1 MKLTEVMSSIK
12 AEYGLRRVCQAL
24 FFGAQQRLLSA
35 AATVEGITRS
45 INVLSEKF
53 PDRAQRIRDSGRY
66 RDALSRMDEAANYAA
81 TMHGVIETKLVIEPE
96 FSPAEF
102 SLPGEAQLKEAATF
116 AGCSVEEL
124 IAAQITAAEKK
135 FQQQSM
141 AQQLASAAFYSA
153 EAAEDCEV
161 KAETVLRAL
170 ETAMGFARTWNLSQ
184 NTLATMGLLRAD
196 IEWAEKQVAHAEA
209 QPTHTGFEEQEA
221 QYEALIAQNAE
232 ASAKRDAKR
241 ASGKKGSK
249 KPQHA

>member
-12 AEYGLRRVCQAL
+12 ADYGLRRVCQAL

-153 EAAEDCEV
+153 EATEDCEV

-196 IEWAEKQVAHAEA
+196 IEWAEKQVAHAEV
-209 QPTHTGFEEQEA
+209 QPTHTGCEGLE
-221 QYEALIAQNAE
+221 AE
-232 ASAKRDAKR
+232 AAAAEERRQAEAEKRRAKRSAKRAKD
-241 ASGKKGSK
+241 KK
-249 KPQHA
+249 QHA